1 MPRGETTDRT
11 DLKILQIL
19 RRDARTPFVDVAKK
33 VGMTE
38 GAIRARVKR
47 LVKDGTIERFTIV
60 SRTGGIRAIVGVRTR
75 PGASTDRVAQSICK
89 VAGVESV
96 LEVTG
101 EVDLFA
107 FVDVDDTRAL
117 NRAIEQVRRLSSVVE
132 TKSMTI
138 LNEH

>member
-1 MPRGETTDRT
+1 MDKT

-38 GAIRARVKR
+38 GAIRARVKKLTR
-47 LVKDGTIERFTIV
+47 EGTIERFTV
-60 SRTGGIRAIVGVRTR
+60 VARGAGIRAIVGVRTR
-75 PGASTDRVAQSICK
+75 PGASTDGVAHAVRRVG
-89 VAGVESV
+89 GVETV

-107 FVDVDDTRAL
+107 FVDAEDTRAL
-117 NRAIEQVRRLSSVVE
+117 NRAIEQIRRLPAVVE